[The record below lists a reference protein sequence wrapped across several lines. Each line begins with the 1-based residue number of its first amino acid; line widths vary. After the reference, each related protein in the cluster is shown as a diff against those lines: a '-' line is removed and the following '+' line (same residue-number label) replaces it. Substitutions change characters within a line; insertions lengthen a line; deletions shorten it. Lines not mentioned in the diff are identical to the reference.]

1 MDNIIQLYKLARK
14 ICDRLDVLDVLGI
27 KEKKEEKMEHTTK
40 ANSQLEEAFKEQRRV
55 INIVLSLL
63 E

>member
-14 ICDRLDVLDVLGI
+14 ICDRLDVLDI

-40 ANSQLEEAFKEQRRV
+40 ANSQLEENFKEQRRV